1 MRAVSRF
8 ENESRYTQKRTS
20 VDYSFNSEGTY
31 RAVILG
37 MFDASRLCA
46 LAISSVT
53 AVVVAWVLA
62 PEGYQDEY
70 GFHFLIP

>member
-1 MRAVSRF
+1 MRKKCRHFSAFR
-8 ENESRYTQKRTS
+8 KG
-20 VDYSFNSEGTY
+20 GTY

-37 MFDASRLCA
+37 MFDAPRLCA
-46 LAISSVT
+46 LALSSFT
-53 AVVVAWVLA
+53 AVVVAWIMA

>member
-1 MRAVSRF
+1 
-8 ENESRYTQKRTS
+8 
-20 VDYSFNSEGTY
+20 
-31 RAVILG
+31 

-46 LAISSVT
+46 LVISSVT
-53 AVVVAWVLA
+53 AVVVAWIMA